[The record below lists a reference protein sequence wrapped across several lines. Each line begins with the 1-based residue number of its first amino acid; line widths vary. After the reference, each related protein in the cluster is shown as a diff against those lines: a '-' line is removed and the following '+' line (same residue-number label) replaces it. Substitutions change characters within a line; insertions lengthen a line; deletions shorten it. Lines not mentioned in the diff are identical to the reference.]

1 MKLETVVSKP
11 RKGLWI
17 AIFFICLAIVGVMA
31 TSYNV
36 EIVNNLGARQFE
48 VETPWSKIVLGSLG
62 FFVILTALVMFFMR
76 LLREMKVS
84 QIQADFL
91 DRISHELRT
100 PLSTITLVSELLRDS
115 TTSQKE
121 VDQLWNSH
129 DTELSRLKRD
139 VELLLQA
146 GHMRDSKIRTNPE
159 AIQLDSW
166 LESKLPEFR
175 SLLGKNAVFSKTG
188 SLGKG
193 IVQLD
198 SSLFELILR
207 NLLDNAR
214 KFSIHHPVVE
224 IKCHVLKAQRWFGG
238 QRWRIDIL
246 DQGLGFEPDE
256 EDFLFKRFS
265 RIPDRQHSL
274 KQKKIPGTGLGL
286 YLSATASRAM
296 GITLEGKSL
305 GTGKGAQFT
314 LEGKF
319 V

>member
-11 RKGLWI
+11 KKGLWI

-36 EIVNNLGARQFE
+36 EIVNNLRARQFE
-48 VETPWSKIVLGSLG
+48 LETPWSKIVLGSLG
-62 FFVILTALVMFFMR
+62 FFGILAALVMFFMR

-100 PLSTITLVSELLRDS
+100 PLATISLVSEILRDS
-115 TTSQKE
+115 TTSPEE
-121 VDQLWNSH
+121 VDQLWSSH
-129 DTELSRLKRD
+129 DTELARLKRD

-146 GHMRDSKIRTNPE
+146 GHMRDSKLRTNPE
-159 AIQLDSW
+159 AVQLDSW
-166 LESKLPEFR
+166 LETKIPEFK
-175 SLLGKNAVFSKTG
+175 SLLGKNAIFNKSG
-188 SLGKG
+188 SLGAG
-193 IVQLD
+193 VVQLD
-198 SSLFELILR
+198 TALFELILR

-214 KFSIHHPVVE
+214 KFSIQHPEVE
-224 IKCHVLKAQRWFGG
+224 IKCQLLSTKHWFGKK
-238 QRWRIDIL
+238 RWRIEVIDH
-246 DQGLGFEPDE
+246 GLGFEPDE

-265 RIPDRQHSL
+265 RIPDQQNSL

-296 GITLEGKSL
+296 GITLDGKSL

-314 LEGKF
+314 LEGSF